1 MGEKE
6 KEIFIFT
13 SEEAADIQ
21 ESDYV
26 DNMINQL
33 TGRYTLIMTED
44 NQNILEN
51 EEGDAFMIMEYK

>member
-1 MGEKE
+1 MVEKE

-51 EEGDAFMIMEYK
+51 EESDAFMIMEYK

>member
-1 MGEKE
+1 MKEKE

-13 SEEAADIQ
+13 TEEAADIM

-26 DNMINQL
+26 DNMISQL
-33 TGRYTLIMTED
+33 TGQYTLIMTED
-44 NQNILEN
+44 NKDILGN

>member
-51 EEGDAFMIMEYK
+51 EESDAFMIMEYK

>member
-1 MGEKE
+1 MKEKE

-13 SEEAADIQ
+13 TEEAADIM

-26 DNMINQL
+26 DNMISQL
-33 TGRYTLIMTED
+33 TGQYTLIMTED
-44 NQNILEN
+44 NKDILEN

>member
-1 MGEKE
+1 MKEKE

-13 SEEAADIQ
+13 TEEDANIS

-33 TGRYTLIMTED
+33 TGQYTLIMTED
-44 NQNILEN
+44 NKNILEN

>member
-1 MGEKE
+1 MKDKE

-13 SEEAADIQ
+13 NLEDADIS

-33 TGRYTLIMTED
+33 TGQYTLIMTED
-44 NQNILEN
+44 NQNILAN

>member
-1 MGEKE
+1 MKEKE

-13 SEEAADIQ
+13 TEEGADIQ

-26 DNMINQL
+26 DNYINQL
-33 TGRYTLIMTED
+33 TGQYTLIMSED

>member
-1 MGEKE
+1 MKEKE

-13 SEEAADIQ
+13 TEEAADIQ

-26 DNMINQL
+26 DNYINQL
-33 TGRYTLIMTED
+33 TGQYTVIMSED

>member
-1 MGEKE
+1 MKEKE

-13 SEEAADIQ
+13 TEEDADIM

-26 DNMINQL
+26 DNMISKL
-33 TGRYTLIMTED
+33 TGQYTLIMSED
-44 NQNILEN
+44 NKDVLEN

>member
-1 MGEKE
+1 MKEQE

-13 SEEAADIQ
+13 NEEAADIQ
-21 ESDYV
+21 ESEYI
-26 DNMINQL
+26 DNYINQL
-33 TGRYTLIMTED
+33 TGQYTVIMTED